1 VDKNIWAV
9 TAHDKTIS
17 PSISEPFNAA
27 EHLVFFQRSSVHF
40 CIHEELHNVSWDKPY
55 KTLRANRTT
64 SRLAA
69 AVPWFRYLSFKA
81 AKLPFRSGY
90 SPDPTPVLA
99 LTGQSIGTR
108 YGIKLISFSPSLA
121 RPASKL
127 LLKGAFYSLPPVAES
142 AVATLTRSD
151 T

>member
-1 VDKNIWAV
+1 MDKNIWAV
-9 TAHDKTIS
+9 TALDKTIS

-40 CIHEELHNVSWDKPY
+40 RIHEELHNGSWDKPY

-81 AKLPFRSGY
+81 AKLPFRSAY
-90 SPDPTPVLA
+90 SPDPAPVGA
-99 LTGQSIGTR
+99 YRTVDSMR
-108 YGIKLISFSPSLA
+108 YGIKLISFSLSLA
-121 RPASKL
+121 RPASEL
-127 LLKGAFYSLPPVAES
+127 LLKGAFYSLPPVAKS
-142 AVATLTRSD
+142 AVATLTWSD